1 MPYTC
6 VLGEGKMGKYLNKG
20 TRICKGVQVG
30 SQVNSARCG
39 RCPSPSSVTKG
50 HPTLCPNGLFA
61 IPVHFE
67 MLFIRKVT

>member
-30 SQVNSARCG
+30 SQVNGARCG

-50 HPTLCPNGLFA
+50 HPILCPNGLLAHSHSF
-61 IPVHFE
+61 
-67 MLFIRKVT
+67 